1 MTNYKTDR
9 ERLISKLKPLEKKG
23 KVKINYDTGEV
34 EILGKDE
41 AENREIIQKFMFTSP
56 KTCLQMMQQMYG
68 ETNDDNKS

>member
-1 MTNYKTDR
+1 MKTLTDR
-9 ERLISKLKPLEKKG
+9 ERLISKLKPLEMKG

-41 AENREIIQKFMFTSP
+41 AENREIINKFMFTSP

-68 ETNDDNKS
+68 VKDDNNKS

>member
-1 MTNYKTDR
+1 MKTLTDR
-9 ERLISKLKPLEKKG
+9 ERLISKLKPLEMKG

-41 AENREIIQKFMFTSP
+41 KENREIIQQFMFTSP

-68 ETNDDNKS
+68 VKDDDNKS